1 MTDIDRRT
9 FVSAL
14 ALTGLVPGRGTHAL
28 YRARSRLGGRGSDRG
43 DATARAVR
51 RAPGQIDR
59 IELSVHPLVLELT
72 GKRTPQTG
80 LEGKFSIYFAAAVA
94 IAAGAAGVKQFTDEW
109 VRNPAVVA
117 LRERVV
123 ATVVPGI
130 GEAQVR
136 AVIVLAD
143 GRRLEKF
150 VEHVVGSVERPMTDA
165 NLEAKFLDLAD
176 GVLPPVQARRL
187 LAMCWDVDRLAGAAA
202 LARAAG
208 V

>member
-1 MTDIDRRT
+1 M
-9 FVSAL
+9 
-14 ALTGLVPGRGTHAL
+14 
-28 YRARSRLGGRGSDRG
+28 
-43 DATARAVR
+43 
-51 RAPGQIDR
+51 
-59 IELSVHPLVLELT
+59 
-72 GKRTPQTG
+72 
-80 LEGKFSIYFAAAVA
+80 
-94 IAAGAAGVKQFTDEW
+94 KQFTDEW